1 MKDKITILIADDNP
15 DFANTVSGYIEED
28 DDFEIIAI
36 ARDGRQAVE
45 MILNTEPDVALLDV
59 IMPHLDGIGVLE
71 KINAA
76 KMKKRPLCIM
86 LSAVGQ
92 DKITQRA
99 LDLGAEYYAMK
110 PFDIEVL
117 LQRIKDI
124 KRDMQQPQSKNNSIN
139 GYNINSMNPNMMMNS
154 YMAREIK
161 TPYIEISPEKKKD
174 EENLEALVTN
184 VIHEVGVPAHI
195 KGYQYLREA
204 IMMVVNNID
213 IINQITK
220 QLYPDIAVKYHTTPS
235 RVERAIRHAI
245 EVAWNR
251 GQPDVVENIFG
262 YTISAAKGKPT
273 NSEFIAMIAD
283 KLRLELKTA

>member
-1 MKDKITILIADDNP
+1 MKDKITVLIADDNP
-15 DFANTVSGYIEED
+15 DFANTLTSYIEED
-28 DDFEIIAI
+28 DELEIIAI
-36 ARDGRQAVE
+36 ARDGKEAVE
-45 MILNTEPDVALLDV
+45 MILNTQPDVALLDV

-76 KMKKRPLCIM
+76 HMRKMPLRIM

-99 LDLGAEYYAMK
+99 LELGAEYYVIK
-110 PFDIEVL
+110 PFDITL
-117 LQRIKDI
+117 LLKRIKEI
-124 KRDMQQPQSKNNSIN
+124 RLYQPSQFKNS
-139 GYNINSMNPNMMMNS
+139 NINTVT
-154 YMAREIK
+154 REIK
-161 TPYIEISPEKKKD
+161 APYIEISPEKKKD
-174 EENLEALVTN
+174 QENLEALVTN

-220 QLYPDIAVKYHTTPS
+220 QLYPDIANKYHTTPS

-245 EVAWNR
+245 EVAWTR
-251 GQPDVVENIFG
+251 GQAETVENIFG

>member
-15 DFANTVSGYIEED
+15 DFARTLTSYIEED
-28 DDFEIIAI
+28 DELEVIAV
-36 ARDGRQAVE
+36 ARDGKQAVE
-45 MILNTEPDVALLDV
+45 MILNTEPDIALLDV

-71 KINAA
+71 KINEAN
-76 KMKKRPLCIM
+76 MKKRPMCIM

-99 LDLGAEYYAMK
+99 LELGAEYYAIK
-110 PFDIEVL
+110 PIDIEVL
-117 LQRIKDI
+117 LGRIKDI
-124 KRDMQQPQSKNNSIN
+124 KNFTPSEIKKTYAST
-139 GYNINSMNPNMMMNS
+139 
-154 YMAREIK
+154 REIRGQF
-161 TPYIEISPEKKKD
+161 IEISKKD
-174 EENLEALVTN
+174 QENLEALVTN

-245 EVAWNR
+245 EVAWGR
-251 GQPDVVENIFG
+251 GQSDTVDNIFG
-262 YTISAAKGKPT
+262 YTISASK
-273 NSEFIAMIAD
+273 
-283 KLRLELKTA
+283 

>member
-15 DFANTVSGYIEED
+15 DFANNLTSHIEED
-28 DDFEIIAI
+28 DELEIIAI
-36 ARDGRQAVE
+36 ARDGKEAVE
-45 MILNTEPDVALLDV
+45 MILNTQPDVALLDV

-71 KINAA
+71 NINAA
-76 KMKKRPLCIM
+76 HMKKFPMCIM

-92 DKITQRA
+92 DKITQKA
-99 LDLGAEYYAMK
+99 IIAGADYYIVK

-117 LQRIKDI
+117 I
-124 KRDMQQPQSKNNSIN
+124 KRIREIKFFK
-139 GYNINSMNPNMMMNS
+139 PNQVGSNF
-154 YMAREIK
+154 MARETK
-161 TPYIEISPEKKKD
+161 QKYIDLPETEAKR

-184 VIHEVGVPAHI
+184 IIHEVGVPAHI

-204 IMMVVNNID
+204 IMMVVNDID
-213 IINQITK
+213 VINQITK
-220 QLYPDIAVKYHTTPS
+220 SLYPRIAFKFNTTPS

-245 EVAWNR
+245 EVAWGR
-251 GQPDVVENIFG
+251 GQQEAVENIFG

-283 KLRLELKTA
+283 KLRLELKSA